1 MIKNLKQNKK
11 SFSSDS
17 FLEAFR
23 DLGNNAVDTFKNDV
37 VRKTAKDIGGTFMG
51 SNVSSPSISG
61 SEFNDFPDIYQKESE
76 LEKKYQRQ
84 ARWQAEIA
92 KKEEHVLFSR
102 TDRETKLHVQALQQ
116 EIHQLAK
123 ATNELA
129 KEAEIASFQIPSEAG
144 TYHIS
149 FFEKL
154 RNLIKSLR
162 SKIQESSMWL
172 AEWNKKAK
180 KKNFYWGQFKKSGTN
195 FMLSGDRQVAT
206 QTG

>member
-1 MIKNLKQNKK
+1 MTKNLKQNKRP
-11 SFSSDS
+11 FSSDS

-23 DLGNNAVDTFKNDV
+23 DLGNNVADKF
-37 VRKTAKDIGGTFMG
+37 IG
-51 SNVSSPSISG
+51 SNVPSPSISN
-61 SEFNDFPDIYQKESE
+61 SELNNFPDIYQKESE
-76 LEKKYQRQ
+76 LEKKYQKQ
-84 ARWQAEIA
+84 ARWQAEVA
-92 KKEEHVLFSR
+92 RKEEHVLFSR
-102 TDRETKLHVQALQQ
+102 ADRETKLHVQALRQ

-129 KEAEIASFQIPSEAG
+129 KEVEVASFQMPSEAG
-144 TYHIS
+144 TYHIN

-162 SKIQESSMWL
+162 SQIQESSMWL

-195 FMLSGDRQVAT
+195 FMLSSDRQVST

>member
-23 DLGNNAVDTFKNDV
+23 DLGNNAVDSFKNDV
-37 VRKTAKDIGGTFMG
+37 VKKTAKDISSAFTG
-51 SNVSSPSISG
+51 SNISSPGTSG
-61 SEFNDFPDIYQKESE
+61 NEFNDFPDIYKKESE
-76 LEKKYQRQ
+76 LEKRYQRQ
-84 ARWQAEIA
+84 ARWQAEVSR
-92 KKEEHVLFSR
+92 KEEHVLFSR
-102 TDRETKLHVQALQQ
+102 ADRETKLHVQALQQ

-129 KEAEIASFQIPSEAG
+129 KEVEVASFQMPSEAG
-144 TYHIS
+144 TYHIN

-162 SKIQESSMWL
+162 SQIQESSMWL

-195 FMLSGDRQVAT
+195 FMLSSDRQVST

>member
-1 MIKNLKQNKK
+1 MAKNFKQNKK

-23 DLGNNAVDTFKNDV
+23 DLGNNVAD
-37 VRKTAKDIGGTFMG
+37 TFMG
-51 SNVSSPSISG
+51 KNTSSPSTFNN
-61 SEFNDFPDIYQKESE
+61 EFNDSPDFYQKESE

-84 ARWQAEIA
+84 ARWQSEIA

-102 TDRETKLHVQALQQ
+102 ADQETKLHVQALQQ

-129 KEAEIASFQIPSEAG
+129 KEVEIASFQMPSEAG
-144 TYHIS
+144 TYHIN

-162 SKIQESSMWL
+162 NKIQESSMWL

-180 KKNFYWGQFKKSGTN
+180 KKNFYWGQAKKHGTT
-195 FMLSGDRQVAT
+195 FTLSSDRQVAT